1 MTDNELASTTS
12 NETAA
17 ETTST
22 PPNPTPAPLPTALSL
37 LGTGAMGTALA
48 RAWLAAG
55 HPLTVWNRTPARSEP
70 LAAEGTTVAAS
81 AAEAVAAS
89 RLVVV
94 CLLDDASVGD
104 ALEGADL
111 SGRDLVNLT
120 TNTPAQGRARAA
132 WAEARGARF
141 LDAGIMAVPPMIGA
155 PASGAYVLY
164 SGSAGLFEEHGE
176 TLAVPAA
183 TRYVG
188 ADPGF
193 AALHDVALLSAMSG
207 MFAGVLHA
215 FALIRRED
223 IAPKDF
229 APLLVSW
236 LGAMAPLA
244 HTTAD
249 QLQSQDYRKDVVSSL
264 AMQVAGNATLLA
276 TAEEQGVSPEL
287 LTPYMSLL
295 ERWLAVAHA
304 DEDTTGA
311 VELLDV
317 GRADSTA

>member
-1 MTDNELASTTS
+1 MTDNPVAFRI
-12 NETAA
+12 
-17 ETTST
+17 
-22 PPNPTPAPLPTALSL
+22 PLSL

-55 HPLTVWNRTPARSEP
+55 HPVTVWNRTPARAAL
-70 LAAEGTTVAAS
+70 LAGEGAAVAAS
-81 AAEAVAAS
+81 AAEAVAAN
-89 RLVVV
+89 RLVVL

-104 ALEGADL
+104 ALDGVDL

-120 TNTPAQGRARAA
+120 TGTPAQGRARAA
-132 WAEARGARF
+132 WAQARGARF
-141 LDAGIMAVPPMIGA
+141 LDAGIMAVPPMIGDA
-155 PASGAYVLY
+155 RSGAYVLY
-164 SGSAGLFEEHGE
+164 SGSSGLFEEHGAA
-176 TLAVPAA
+176 LAVPAG

-188 ADPGF
+188 SDPGF

-223 IAPKDF
+223 VAPKDF

-236 LGAMAPLA
+236 LGAMAPAA
-244 HTTAD
+244 HKAAER
-249 QLQSQDYRKDVVSSL
+249 LGSGDYGKDVVSNL

-287 LTPYMSLL
+287 LTPYLALL
-295 ERWLAVAHA
+295 ERWLAEGHG

-317 GRADSTA
+317 RRAKKGPA